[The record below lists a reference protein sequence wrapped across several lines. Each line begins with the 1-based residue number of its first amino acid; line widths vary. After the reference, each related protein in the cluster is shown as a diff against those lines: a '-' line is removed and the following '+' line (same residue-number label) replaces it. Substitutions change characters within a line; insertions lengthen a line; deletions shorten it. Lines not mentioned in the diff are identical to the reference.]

1 MARPTT
7 ASSGR
12 TTLRPRR
19 RWRRWV
25 FAALLGVI
33 IGGGCVL
40 FLSKVHNPFGPRV
53 PDSLALLP
61 ADADFVISI
70 PRFPAFVKELPERP
84 VLARL
89 LLDDGF
95 REFLNTP
102 TMRDTG
108 LPEAVRGAFH
118 EMEVL
123 NTRLPLGLTLAPD
136 VTGEHVVMAGWMP
149 AARGDAFRMLLAF
162 RPGSWLALAG
172 VNALLDET
180 LCDWFLAEEIAAA
193 GITLERFRDSV
204 SLTPRGGRALHI
216 TRIADTVLVSSEGE
230 LLSRIRNAIALDGV
244 PETSALRYVPLLAG
258 TEAAT
263 SDLALLVRREAA
275 DAQLQVEASLKR
287 LWGPVV
293 FGLVQ
298 DLLPRPSGEDLLFT
312 LDADEALDIAVS
324 AEAAPGALLSHFQP
338 MEEGALAELREVAGG
353 RLPADCFAMLGCD
366 VAPGK
371 LLGALLARPDVLSA
385 EEKRTF
391 DEWCRTQLA
400 TGSLA
405 GLAERLDE
413 ALGSRGALF
422 FFRQERENVL
432 DKSTAGFALVLPL
445 RQRERLL
452 ELVGTIEKLHK
463 ADPTQSLMHEL
474 ERKEEE
480 GVLSLVPRL
489 KEGVRDDPRVLVP
502 GLALVGNHAIVTN
515 WAPLFDAV
523 RRTRRSPASSFAA
536 IETLGEAATSAPRDL
551 LVGGI
556 LDGRNLWPFVE
567 QSIPGWAFQQ
577 TTLGDTRYRR
587 WREEFQM
594 DAVRRGLQPGSAAWK
609 QQEDQYI
616 ARQEQSL
623 TAVERPRIEREMH
636 TWTSCFKT
644 LLRAAAMSVVADG
657 SRCAV
662 RWRLEVN

>member
-1 MARPTT
+1 M
-7 ASSGR
+7 
-12 TTLRPRR
+12 
-19 RWRRWV
+19 
-25 FAALLGVI
+25 I
-33 IGGGCVL
+33 IGGGAVL
-40 FLSKVHNPFGPRV
+40 FLGKVHNPLGPRV

-70 PRFPAFVKELPERP
+70 PRFPDFVKDLPQRP
-84 VLARL
+84 ALARL
-89 LLDDGF
+89 LSDDGF

-102 TMRDTG
+102 TLRDTG
-108 LPEAVRGAFH
+108 LPEAVRAAFH

-123 NTRLPLGLTLAPD
+123 NTRLPFGLTLAPD

-172 VNALLDET
+172 VNALLDES

-193 GITLERFRDSV
+193 GITLERFRDTV
-204 SLTPRGGRALHI
+204 SLTPRGGRAMHI

-230 LLSRIRNAIALDGV
+230 LLARIRNAIALDGM
-244 PETSALRYVPLLAG
+244 PETSAVRYGPLLAG
-258 TEAAT
+258 TDAAT
-263 SDLALLVRREAA
+263 SALALLVRRDAA

-293 FGLVQ
+293 YGLVQ

-312 LDADEALDIAVS
+312 LDADEALEIALS
-324 AEAAPGALLSHFQP
+324 AEAQPGSLLSHFQP
-338 MEEGALAELREVAGG
+338 MEEGALAELRHACGG
-353 RLPADCFAMLGCD
+353 YLPADCFAMLGCD
-366 VAPGK
+366 VPPGR
-371 LLGALLARPDVLSA
+371 LLRALLSRPDVLSA

-422 FFRQERENVL
+422 FFREERENVL

-452 ELVGTIEKLHK
+452 ELVGTIEKVHK
-463 ADPTQSLMHEL
+463 ADPAQSLMHEL
-474 ERKEEE
+474 ERKDEQ
-480 GVLSLVPRL
+480 GVLTLVPRL

-502 GLALVGNHAIVTN
+502 GLALVGSHAIVTN
-515 WAPLFDAV
+515 WAPLFDVV
-523 RRTRRSPASSFAA
+523 RATRRSPASSFAA
-536 IETLGEAATSAPRDL
+536 IETLGEAALAAPRDL
-551 LVGGI
+551 LAGAI
-556 LDGRNLWPFVE
+556 LDGHNLWPFVE
-567 QSIPGWAFQQ
+567 QSIPGWAYQQ
-577 TTLGDTRYRR
+577 TTLGDIRYRR

-609 QQEDQYI
+609 QQEDLYI

-644 LLRAAAMSVVADG
+644 LLRAAAMSVVVDG
-657 SRCAV
+657 SRCEV